1 VRVGLASCQA
11 WVGGPY
17 AAYRTVAE
25 EDLDLVVHVGDD
37 IHEQRTT
44 ERLADFR
51 LLHALYRTSPD
62 LQAAHARFP
71 FVLTWDDHEIEN
83 HWADGASQP
92 DREESNEPGR
102 FAELRAAA
110 FQAYDEHL
118 PLRRPQRPVGP
129 EMLLYRALAWGDLRD
144 VRSSTRASSAPTS
157 STTRS
162 PPGSATRGRA
172 IPAAR

>member
-1 VRVGLASCQA
+1 M
-11 WVGGPY
+11 
-17 AAYRTVAE
+17 AE

-110 FQAYDEHL
+110 SQAYDEHL